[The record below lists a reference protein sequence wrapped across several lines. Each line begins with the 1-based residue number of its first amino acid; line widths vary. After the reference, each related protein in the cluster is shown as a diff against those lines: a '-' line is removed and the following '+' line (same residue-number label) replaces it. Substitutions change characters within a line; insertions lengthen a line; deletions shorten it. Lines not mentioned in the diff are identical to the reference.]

1 MVDAI
6 DPADYYDP
14 SHSSDIVWKSS
25 NYYKRDTNGNMRVW
39 CIWVASVPGRQ
50 DRKTN
55 VGSGRAD
62 PDVFYYQAA
71 HGVTTGT
78 ISLDQATKIDVARSQ
93 DTIKEQAIFDAKSKV
108 KNKIKGGYLDN
119 EAEAKDF
126 VMVRPMK
133 AQTFKDR
140 GHNITYPAVAQRK
153 YDGVRVLIRKMP
165 NGEVTLT
172 SRGGENYKGF
182 RQIENAVKRLK
193 LPDGFVLDGELYQHG
208 TALQSI
214 GGIARKGMN
223 ESWDKMSQKEK
234 EAAWEK
240 KDPLYVRIYDGINTK
255 DMEEGWFHRYN
266 KAMKIIGDNPK
277 LKKVESYI
285 VADADAAYD
294 LQKQFLDE
302 GYEGAMI
309 RNLHSPYKFSRSV
322 DLLKMKNFDDAEFK
336 IVGAHDAGGNHA
348 GAIMWVC
355 ETTDENGNEVTFNV
369 TPLGTIE
376 DRRKLFQ
383 EYEKDPSQFIGKE
396 MTVRYMGLNPKTNIP
411 NIAKGVAIRDY
422 E

>member
-6 DPADYYDP
+6 DPSNYYTP
-14 SHSSDIVWKSS
+14 GATGGIIWKSS

-39 CIWVASVPGRQ
+39 VVWVSRVKGRKEPVI
-50 DRKTN
+50 DLTYEN
-55 VGSGRAD
+55 E
-62 PDVFYYQAA
+62 PDTYYMQSA
-71 HGVTTGT
+71 HGVIDGT
-78 ISLDQATKIDVARSQ
+78 ISLDQPTKIDVARSQ
-93 DTIKEQAIFDAKSKV
+93 SSTKEQAIFDAKSKV
-108 KNKIKGGYLDN
+108 KDKIKGGYLDN
-119 EAEAKDF
+119 QEEAKDYI
-126 VMVRPMK
+126 MVRPMK
-133 AQTFKDR
+133 AHVFKDR

-165 NGEVTLT
+165 DGKVSLT
-172 SRGGENYKGF
+172 SRGGENYRGF
-182 RQIENAVKRLK
+182 RHIENAVKRMK

-208 TALQSI
+208 KALSSI

-223 ESWDKMSQKEK
+223 ESWDKMTDKQK
-234 EAAWEK
+234 EAAWER

-266 KAMKIIGDNPK
+266 KAMKIIGENPK
-277 LKKVESYI
+277 LKKVESY
-285 VADADAAYD
+285 VVQDKDAAFD
-294 LQKQFLDE
+294 LQAQFLDE

-348 GAIMWVC
+348 GAITWVC
-355 ETTDENGNEVTFNV
+355 ETTDENGNKVTFNL
-369 TPLGTIE
+369 TPLGTIA
-376 DRRKLFQ
+376 DRRKQYQ

>member
-1 MVDAI
+1 MADAI
-6 DPADYYDP
+6 DPANYYDP
-14 SHSSDIVWKSS
+14 SQTGYINWKSA

-39 CIWVASVPGRQ
+39 CIWVASIP
-50 DRKTN
+50 
-55 VGSGRAD
+55 GRAD
-62 PDVFYYQAA
+62 KDTLSSSAEPEVWYYQAA
-71 HGVTTGT
+71 HGVTDGT
-78 ISLDQATKIDVARSQ
+78 ISLDQATKVDVARSQ
-93 DTIKEQAIFDAKSKV
+93 PSIREQAIFDAKSKV
-108 KNKIKGGYLDN
+108 NNKIKGGYLES

-126 VMVRPMK
+126 VMVRPMNAHK
-133 AQTFKDR
+133 FGDR

-165 NGEVTLT
+165 NGKVTLT
-172 SRGGENYKGF
+172 SRGGESYRGF

-208 TALQSI
+208 TALQAI

-223 ESWDKMSQKEK
+223 ESWDKMSDKEK
-234 EAAWEK
+234 EAAWKK
-240 KDPLYVRIYDGINTK
+240 KDLIYVRIYDAINTK
-255 DMEEGWFHRYN
+255 DMEEGWYHRYN

-285 VADADAAYD
+285 VADADAAWD

-302 GYEGAMI
+302 GYEGAML
-309 RNLHSPYKFSRSV
+309 RNLHSNYKFSRSA
-322 DLLKMKNFDDAEFK
+322 DLLKMKNFEDAEFK
-336 IVGAHDAGGNHA
+336 IVGATDAGGGHS
-348 GAIMWVC
+348 GAIMWTC
-355 ETTDENGNEVTFNV
+355 ETTDENGNEVQFQV
-369 TPLGTIE
+369 TPMGTIA

>member
-1 MVDAI
+1 MADVI
-6 DPADYYDP
+6 DPATYYANAD
-14 SHSSDIVWKSS
+14 SIIWKSS

-39 CIWVASVPGRQ
+39 VIWVSQVI
-50 DRKTN
+50 
-55 VGSGRAD
+55 GSKNQSSPNNQPTGD
-62 PDVFYYQAA
+62 TYYIQSA
-71 HGVTTGT
+71 HGVTDGT
-78 ISLDQATKIDVARSQ
+78 ISLDQPTKIDVARSQ
-93 DTIKEQAIFDAKSKV
+93 DTNKEQAIFDAKSKV
-108 KNKIKGGYLDN
+108 KDKKKGGYLES

-126 VMVRPMK
+126 VMVRPMNAHK
-133 AQTFKDR
+133 FQDR

-165 NGEVTLT
+165 NGKVTLT
-172 SRGGENYKGF
+172 SRGGETYNGF
-182 RQIENAVKRLK
+182 RQIENAVKRMN

-208 TALQSI
+208 KALQSI

-234 EAAWEK
+234 EAAWER

-255 DMEEGWFHRYN
+255 DMDEGFFHRYN
-266 KAMKIIGDNPK
+266 KAMKVIGDNPK
-277 LKKVESYI
+277 LKKVESY
-285 VADADAAYD
+285 VVQDEDAAWD

-309 RNLHSPYKFSRSV
+309 RNLHSTYKFSRSA
-322 DLLKMKNFDDAEFK
+322 DLLKMKNFQDAEFK
-336 IVGAHDAGGNHA
+336 IVGATDAGGGHA
-348 GAIMWVC
+348 GAIMWTC
-355 ETTDENGNEVTFNV
+355 ETTGDDGKKVQFQV
-369 TPLGTIE
+369 TPMGTIA

-383 EYEKDPSQFIGKE
+383 EYEKDPSQFIGKD

>member
-1 MVDAI
+1 MQ
-6 DPADYYDP
+6 
-14 SHSSDIVWKSS
+14 S
-25 NYYKRDTNGNMRVW
+25 
-39 CIWVASVPGRQ
+39 
-50 DRKTN
+50 
-55 VGSGRAD
+55 
-62 PDVFYYQAA
+62 A
-71 HGVTTGT
+71 HGVVDGT
-78 ISLDQATKIDVARSQ
+78 ISLDQPTAVDVARSQ
-93 DTIKEQAIFDAKSKV
+93 PSVLEQAIFDATSKV
-108 KNKIKGGYLDN
+108 NDKKKGGYLES

-126 VMVRPMK
+126 IMVRPMNAHK
-133 AQTFKDR
+133 FGDR

-165 NGEVTLT
+165 NGKVTLT
-172 SRGGENYKGF
+172 SRGGETYNGF
-182 RQIENAVKRLK
+182 RQIENAVKRMN

-208 TALQSI
+208 KALQSI

-234 EAAWEK
+234 EAAWER

-255 DMEEGWFHRYN
+255 DMDEGFFHRYN
-266 KAMKIIGDNPK
+266 KAMKVIGDNPK
-277 LKKVESYI
+277 LKKVESY
-285 VADADAAYD
+285 VVQDEDAAWD

-309 RNLHSPYKFSRSV
+309 RNLHSKYKFSRSA
-322 DLLKMKNFDDAEFK
+322 DLLKMKNFQDAEFK
-336 IVGAHDAGGNHA
+336 IVGATDAGGGHS
-348 GAIMWVC
+348 GAIMWTC
-355 ETTDENGNEVTFNV
+355 ETTDDDGKKVQFQV
-369 TPLGTIE
+369 TPMGTIA

>member
-6 DPADYYDP
+6 DPADYYDVP
-14 SHSSDIVWKSS
+14 FKSIKWKSS

-78 ISLDQATKIDVARSQ
+78 ISLDQATKIDAARSQ

-355 ETTDENGNEVTFNV
+355 ETTDENGNQVTFNV

>member
-1 MVDAI
+1 MADAI
-6 DPADYYDP
+6 DPANYYAP
-14 SHSSDIVWKSS
+14 SQTAYINWKSA

-39 CIWVASVPGRQ
+39 CIWVASIPGRKDQ
-50 DRKTN
+50 DTL
-55 VGSGRAD
+55 SSSAT

-71 HGVTTGT
+71 HGVVDGT
-78 ISLDQATKIDVARSQ
+78 ISLDQATKIDTARSQ
-93 DTIKEQAIFDAKSKV
+93 ETTKEQAIFEAKAKV
-108 KNKIKGGYLDN
+108 KDKQKGGYLES

-126 VMVRPMK
+126 VMVRPMNAHK
-133 AQTFKDR
+133 FGDR

-165 NGEVTLT
+165 NGKVTLT
-172 SRGGENYKGF
+172 SRKGESYRGF
-182 RQIENAVKRLK
+182 RQIENAVKRMN

-208 TALQSI
+208 KALQAI

-234 EAAWEK
+234 EAAWVR

-255 DMEEGWFHRYN
+255 DMDEGFFHRYN
-266 KAMKIIGDNPK
+266 KAMKVIGDNPK
-277 LKKVESYI
+277 LKKVESY
-285 VADADAAYD
+285 VVQDEDAAWD
-294 LQKQFLDE
+294 LQKKFLDE

-309 RNLHSPYKFSRSV
+309 RNLHSKYKFSRSA
-322 DLLKMKNFDDAEFK
+322 DLLKMKNFQDGEFK
-336 IVGAHDAGGNHA
+336 IVGATDAGGGHA
-348 GAIMWVC
+348 GAVMWTC
-355 ETTDENGNEVTFNV
+355 ETIDENGDKVQFQV
-369 TPLGTIE
+369 TPMGTIA